1 MHTITQSKIIM
12 EKGDRCREAMYD
24 ELMKVYCKV
33 LGEYD
38 IRTQTEA
45 FERTVRHA
53 ASRFFVE
60 PRRAYQNI
68 YPMLRGDYSRLEQM
82 KPLRQEMYKA
92 LYDVVMKLSQ
102 KRQFWGKSP
111 FYIVKFAVMEP
122 APRFYIGIEKMR
134 KIFRERR
141 NKR

>member
-1 MHTITQSKIIM
+1 MSRIQKS
-12 EKGDRCREAMYD
+12 REQMYD

-38 IRTQTEA
+38 CRTQSEA
-45 FERTVRHA
+45 FERTVRHP
-53 ASRFFVE
+53 ASRFFVD

-68 YPMLRGDYSRLEQM
+68 YPLLRGDYSRLEKM

-92 LYDVVMKLSQ
+92 LFDVVLRLSQ

-111 FYIVKFAVMEP
+111 YYIVKFAVAEP
-122 APRFYIGIEKMR
+122 APRFYIGVEKMR
-134 KIFRERR
+134 KVFRERR
-141 NKR
+141 VARR